1 MISCWDGSEAKDLAS
16 CPAEPA
22 PEPEIVEKVPDTP
35 PPPPAP
41 KVTANLNRLCSASDS
56 VLFNVP
62 TYSTPVSVGR
72 LGTFPEFGDS
82 HGLTPTEFYN
92 KLASRYAVNNFDRQ
106 YLDYLAKQLG
116 YANGF
121 SDMSAADFSNETLAQ
136 GTKGLLG
143 YGEFHGLAYSQLN
156 VSSPRDLEA
165 FRIRAANGTDI
176 HFMKTCGNYMYV
188 CN

>member
-1 MISCWDGSEAKDLAS
+1 MS
-16 CPAEPA
+16 
-22 PEPEIVEKVPDTP
+22 
-35 PPPPAP
+35 
-41 KVTANLNRLCSASDS
+41 RLCSASDTP
-56 VLFNVP
+56 LFNVP
-62 TYSTPVSVGR
+62 TYATPVSVGR

-92 KLASRYAVNNFDRQ
+92 KLANRFATNNFDRQ
-106 YLDYLAKQLG
+106 YLNYLARQLG

-121 SDMSAADFSNETLAQ
+121 SDMSAADFSNETLAL

-143 YGEFHGLAYSQLN
+143 YGEFHGVAYSTLN
-156 VSSPRDLEA
+156 VTSPRDLEA
-165 FRIRAANGTDI
+165 FRVRAANGTDV